1 MEQGIASPA
10 RQRWQIVLA
19 QALSSPREQSINTG
33 SWGSLSSI
41 YALGRITCAAAGD
54 AGAAEA
60 AHTGRTWLRAGER
73 TRLGSAR
80 SDGTSARDERSDR
93 RGIAHAHHS
102 SPTTASVALDLRDLH
117 GYLHFLRYTPNVV
130 TPGDG
135 PVST

>member
-93 RGIAHAHHS
+93 RGLRTH
-102 SPTTASVALDLRDLH
+102 TTPRPQLPQSHLTYVICTGIFIFYAIPRTS
-117 GYLHFLRYTPNVV
+117 
-130 TPGDG
+130 
-135 PVST
+135 